1 MRTTHRVM
9 RTIAGSVPLVLLL
22 GVAPGWAQR
31 TVYYH
36 AGSWYAF
43 TDKDAQGT
51 AVCGIGSAS
60 RTDSSTLSMTYTI
73 GGSDLTIRADKPSW
87 NIPDGTSVDA
97 STQID
102 QDTAWSAQAD
112 GQGSGVEWTI
122 GAASIRDFDTQFRNG
137 SSMTVSFPSGNEPPW
152 TRSLSGST
160 AASATLW
167 RCVQD
172 LSDRAHVTTP
182 ATNMPP
188 PTQPFGQ
195 APTQPNAPA
204 QTSPAQ
210 TSPAP
215 ASSAPADT
223 TPAQT
228 GSPPAGGTP
237 APTSPAPA
245 ATTPAPTSPA
255 PASSAP
261 APAQSPAPATK
272 P

>member
-1 MRTTHRVM
+1 MRTPHRVV
-9 RTIAGSVPLVLLL
+9 RAIAGSVPLVLLL
-22 GVAPGWAQR
+22 GTAPSWADR

-60 RTDSSTLSMTYTI
+60 PTDGHALSMTYTI

-87 NIPDGTSVDA
+87 NIPDGTSVEAD
-97 STQID
+97 TQID
-102 QDTAWSAQAD
+102 QNTAWNAQAD
-112 GQGSGVEWTI
+112 GRGSGVEWTI
-122 GAASIRDFDTQFRNG
+122 GAASIRDFDTQMRNG
-137 SSMTVSFPSGNEPPW
+137 TTLTVSFPSGNEPPW
-152 TRSLSGST
+152 TLSLNGST

-182 ATNMPP
+182 ASNTPP
-188 PTQPFGQ
+188 PTQPFSQ
-195 APTQPNAPA
+195 APTQPAA
-204 QTSPAQ
+204 PAQ

-215 ASSAPADT
+215 ADS

-228 GSPPAGGTP
+228 ASPPTGGTSAPTSPAAGGTP
-237 APTSPAPA
+237 APDAPHTSP
-245 ATTPAPTSPA
+245 
-255 PASSAP
+255 
-261 APAQSPAPATK
+261 
-272 P
+272 